1 MKGDIYSGLSLEGK
15 KGISFSPDEVS
26 FIVENIKRI
35 LSTRKGERVGEP
47 EFGSDVK
54 RYLFMPQI
62 RIDDLMAEI
71 KRSIEIQEPR
81 VKVRSC
87 TLTRAGID
95 EVVYIK
101 VVITILD
108 SITTEAVIG
117 I

>member
-1 MKGDIYSGLSLEGK
+1 MKGDTYSGLSLENG
-15 KGISFSPDEVS
+15 KGISFSQNEVS

-47 EFGSDVK
+47 DFGSDVK

-71 KRSIEIQEPR
+71 KRAIETQEPR

-87 TLTRAGID
+87 TLTHAGID
-95 EVVYIK
+95 EVVNIK

>member
-15 KGISFSPDEVS
+15 KGISFSSDEVS

-71 KRSIEIQEPR
+71 KRSIETQEPR

-87 TLTRAGID
+87 TLTHAGID
-95 EVVYIK
+95 EIVNIK

-108 SITTEAVIG
+108 SITTEVVVG